1 VQIDDQS
8 EMTQIF
14 RKCRFSLLAL
24 ALSCAGIHAQEYPS
38 RPIRFVVP
46 YPPGGGMDVTAR
58 AIGQKLGEILGQP
71 LVIEFRAG
79 ASGTIGAESV
89 ARAAPDGYTLL
100 LIPSDFVTAPS
111 IMPRMNFNPTK
122 DLAPLA
128 MVSDNP
134 MIVIAGAAAPFN
146 DVKGWLDAAKASP
159 DGMAYAT
166 PGTGTL
172 DHVIGEWIG
181 VTAHVKL
188 LQVPYKGGVE
198 AAAAIVAGDVPVG
211 IVSTPS
217 IYPGLTGAGKVKVIA
232 LTGDRPPTLP
242 SSWTTLAEN
251 GLPINATLWLGI
263 FAPSGIPDAVVSQ
276 LDRAIGQALQDDTV
290 RKHMNDIGFSPQ
302 FLGQAAFVD
311 RIRVDSSHYEPII
324 RQTGIASER

>member
-1 VQIDDQS
+1 
-8 EMTQIF
+8 M
-14 RKCRFSLLAL
+14 
-24 ALSCAGIHAQEYPS
+24 HAQDYPN
-38 RPIRFVVP
+38 RPIRLVVP

-58 AIGQKLGEILGQP
+58 AIGQNFGEILGQQF
-71 LVIEFRAG
+71 VMEFRPG
-79 ASGTIGAESV
+79 ASGTIGAETV

-134 MIVIAGAAAPFN
+134 MIVVASGTAPFS

-159 DGMAYAT
+159 DGIAYAT
-166 PGTGTL
+166 PGSGTL

-188 LQVPYKGGVE
+188 FAVPYKGGVE
-198 AAAAIVAGDVPVG
+198 AAAAVVAGDVPVG

-217 IYPGLTGAGKVKVIA
+217 IYPGLTSAGKVKVIA
-232 LTGDRPPTLP
+232 FDG
-242 SSWTTLAEN
+242 
-251 GLPINATLWLGI
+251 
-263 FAPSGIPDAVVSQ
+263 
-276 LDRAIGQALQDDTV
+276 
-290 RKHMNDIGFSPQ
+290 
-302 FLGQAAFVD
+302 
-311 RIRVDSSHYEPII
+311 
-324 RQTGIASER
+324 

>member
-1 VQIDDQS
+1 MAQIVRNFW
-8 EMTQIF
+8 I
-14 RKCRFSLLAL
+14 SLLAL
-24 ALSCAGIHAQEYPS
+24 VLSFLAAQGQDFPD
-38 RPIRFVVP
+38 RAVRLIVP
-46 YPPGGGMDVTAR
+46 YPAGGGMDVTAR
-58 AIGQKLGEILGQP
+58 VLGQKLGEILGQQFVVEYRP
-71 LVIEFRAG
+71 G
-79 ASGTIGAESV
+79 ASGTIGAETV

-122 DLAPLA
+122 DLAPVA

-134 MIVIAGAAAPFN
+134 MVIIAAGTAPFN
-146 DVKGWLDAAKASP
+146 DVKGWLEAARVSP

-166 PGTGTL
+166 PGSGTL

-181 VTAHVKL
+181 VTGHVKL

-198 AAAAIVAGDVPVG
+198 AAAAVVAGDVPIA

-217 IYPGLTGAGKVKVIA
+217 IYPGLTSAGKVKVIA

-242 SSWTTLAEN
+242 STWTTLAAN

-263 FAPSGIPDAVVSQ
+263 FAPSGIPDAIVSR
-276 LDRAIGQALQDDTV
+276 LDRAIGQALQDDAV

-302 FLGQAAFVD
+302 FLDQAAFVE

-324 RQTGIASER
+324 RQTGIASDR

>member
-1 VQIDDQS
+1 MDDQF
-8 EMTQIF
+8 EMAQIL
-14 RKCRFSLLAL
+14 RKCRLSLVAL
-24 ALSCAGIHAQEYPS
+24 ALSLVAAQGQDFPD
-38 RPIRFVVP
+38 RAVRLVVP

-58 AIGQKLGEILGQP
+58 VLGQKLGEIFGQQF
-71 LVIEFRAG
+71 VIEYRPG
-79 ASGTIGAESV
+79 ASGTIGAETV

-100 LIPSDFVTAPS
+100 LIPSDFITAPS
-111 IMPRMNFNPTK
+111 IMPRMNFDPTK
-122 DLAPLA
+122 DLTPLA

-134 MIVIAGAAAPFN
+134 MVVIASGTAPFS
-146 DVKGWLDAAKASP
+146 DVKGWLQAAKASP

-166 PGTGTL
+166 PGSGTL

-198 AAAAIVAGDVPVG
+198 AAAAVVAGDVPVG

-217 IYPGLTGAGKVKVIA
+217 IYPGLTSAGKVKVIA
-232 LTGDRPPTLP
+232 LTGERPPTLP
-242 SSWTTLAEN
+242 SSWPTLSEN
-251 GLPINATLWLGI
+251 GLAINATLWLGI
-263 FAPSGIPDAVVSQ
+263 FAPSDIPDAIVSQ

-290 RKHMNDIGFSPQ
+290 RKRMNDIGFSPQ
-302 FLGQAAFVD
+302 FLDQAAFVE

-324 RQTGIASER
+324 RQTGIALER